1 MEIINS
7 VELLFEYLLQLY
19 NEDNSRQCVIL
30 IAGLSRSGKSTLTNE
45 LIKCFSEYSIN
56 TSVVR
61 LDSWL
66 IDVDKRK
73 EESTV
78 AERYDVEE
86 INNAINDL
94 LKGKSINP
102 PIYNQITRKRVE
114 GEFEKPIKFINGIL
128 IIEGVIALSISNIR
142 QKSAMSIY
150 VDIDN
155 LLRLK
160 RLIFFYKNVKCLSK
174 ANYKKI
180 IFDREIEETPFIK
193 KSAEFAQIIFKWPV
207 DKNIQI
213 T

>member
-7 VELLFEYLLQLY
+7 FELLFENLLQLY
-19 NEDNSRQCVIL
+19 NEDNSKQCVII

-45 LIKCFSEYSIN
+45 LTKCFSEYSIN
-56 TSVVR
+56 ISVVR

-73 EESTV
+73 EGSTV
-78 AERYDVEE
+78 AERYDIDE

-94 LKGKSINP
+94 LKGKSIYP
-102 PIYNQITRKRVE
+102 PIYNQITRKRIE
-114 GEFEKPIKFINGIL
+114 GEFDKPINFTNGIL
-128 IIEGVIALSISNIR
+128 IIEGVIALSNSKIR
-142 QKSAMSIY
+142 EKGTRSIY

-160 RLIFFYKNVKCLSK
+160 RLIFFYKNVKNLSK
-174 ANYKKI
+174 VNYKKI
-180 IFDREIEETPFIK
+180 IFDRETEETPFIK
-193 KSAEFAQIIFKWPV
+193 KTYDLAQIIFKWPV
-207 DKNIQI
+207 DNNIQI